1 MIFKNKKMVLIA
13 LLATTIGARAMPPAP
28 VETPSPMATTATT
41 QPVSID
47 YAFSPEAGAEALI
60 LKVINSAQ
68 RELRLAAYSFSSPT
82 IAKAL
87 IAAQKRGVDVRVIVD
102 DKRNRN
108 KAAIAIL
115 GSLVNAGI
123 PVRTNAA
130 YALHHDKYLVAD
142 GRHVQNGSFN
152 YTSGAAKANSENVLV
167 IWNDPDLA
175 TAFLK
180 HWASRWEQG
189 SAFGAQQDASPSR

>member
-13 LLATTIGARAMPPAP
+13 LLATTISAGAMPPAP
-28 VETPSPMATTATT
+28 VEPPQMAATATT

-115 GSLVNAGI
+115 GSLFNAGI

-175 TAFLK
+175 TAFVK